1 MKTNYQKMKKLSKKG
16 ILLGILLLLLAILS
30 TFLVF
35 GVRASKNKLNAL
47 QQSTNEASN
56 VLD

>member
-1 MKTNYQKMKKLSKKG
+1 MKQISKKG
-16 ILLGILLLLLAILS
+16 ILLGILLLLIAIFS

-35 GVRASKNKLNAL
+35 GVRASKNNLDAL
-47 QQSTNEASN
+47 QQSTTGASN

>member
-1 MKTNYQKMKKLSKKG
+1 MKKLSKKG

-47 QQSTNEASN
+47 QQSTTEASN

>member
-1 MKTNYQKMKKLSKKG
+1 MKQLSKKG

-35 GVRASKNKLNAL
+35 IVQASKNKLNAL
-47 QQSTNEASN
+47 QQSTTEASK

>member
-1 MKTNYQKMKKLSKKG
+1 MKQLTKKG
-16 ILLGILLLLLAILS
+16 ILLGILLLLIAIFS

-47 QQSTNEASN
+47 QQSTTEASV